1 MTKKVTFSITDFET
15 TDKLIQEHYKES
27 DMDIDLFEGVLKD
40 SFILYNPEPLSS
52 TFVKEQGLPLNLIGK
67 AFDFA
72 IIKEE
77 AISSHTSWQEVIYTN
92 DWKPVDAFKNK
103 MEKVAAITHA

>member
-15 TDKLIQEHYKES
+15 TDKLIQEHYKNS
-27 DMDIDLFEGVLKD
+27 DTDIDLFEGVLKD

-52 TFVKEQGLPLNLIGK
+52 TFVKENGLPLNLIGK
-67 AFDFA
+67 VFDFA

-77 AISSHTSWQEVIYTN
+77 AISSHTSWQKVTYIN
-92 DWKPVDAFKNK
+92 DWKPVDNFKNK
-103 MEKVAAITHA
+103 MEKAAAMVNA

>member
-27 DMDIDLFEGVLKD
+27 DMDIDVFEGVLKD

-52 TFVKEQGLPLNLIGK
+52 TFVKEQGLPLNLIGQS
-67 AFDFA
+67 FDFA
-72 IIKEE
+72 IIKED
-77 AISSHTSWQEVIYTN
+77 AVSSYTSWQKVTYTN
-92 DWKPVDAFKNK
+92 DWKPVDKFKNQ
-103 MEKVAAITHA
+103 MEKAAAIANA